1 MYYRN
6 DPSEYSLDFCY
17 SALPLYTSDNQLGA
31 CGLHIMNIIMNPP
44 PPPPP
49 PIWSYEHLFINTF
62 IHPVVICPAIQV
74 LHV

>member
-44 PPPPP
+44 PLPHHQYGHMN
-49 PIWSYEHLFINTF
+49 ICSLTLSFI
-62 IHPVVICPAIQV
+62 Q
-74 LHV
+74 